1 MSRQVTSF
9 DLVRDS
15 KTEWPP
21 KMVRIQPIDIDG
33 ESYLVEEKVEIRDE
47 TNMEKSLP
55 RSSG

>member
-9 DLVRDS
+9 DIARDS
-15 KTEWPP
+15 RVEWPP

-33 ESYLVEEKVEIRDE
+33 ESYLIEEKVEIRDE
-47 TNMEKSLP
+47 TNMEKSLL